1 MRLSKKSQ
9 GISSSTRLKFGRSL
23 EENES
28 FIPKMDDTFQYRR
41 AFLEN

>member
-9 GISSSTRLKFGRSL
+9 GISSTRLKNGRSL